1 MAKPRT
7 TTPTPKRRGASAPKR
22 SSKVAPKSTARAK
35 ADPSAAETPTPQH
48 APDRRS
54 DMFGLT
60 AAQQRQKVGMG
71 ARDAAQFERHERYW
85 RARQILGE
93 AVEEMLTA
101 SKVTSKSARRVTKD
115 RVKDLLDSLLRE
127 HGELPQWLPPK
138 KSG

>member
-7 TTPTPKRRGASAPKR
+7 TTPTPKRREASAPKR
-22 SSKVAPKSTARAK
+22 LSRVAPRAK
-35 ADPSAAETPTPQH
+35 ADPSAETPAPQR

-60 AAQQRQKVGMG
+60 AAQQRQKAGMG
-71 ARDAAQFERHERYW
+71 ARDAARFERHERYW

-93 AVEEMLTA
+93 AVEEMLNV
-101 SKVTSKSARRVTKD
+101 SKVTSKSARRVTRD
-115 RVKDLLDSLLRE
+115 RVIDLLDSLLKE